1 MLFEL
6 GLMALIAG
14 GYGLA
19 LCLLEIIANFIDW
32 R

>member
-6 GLMALIAG
+6 GVMALVVG

-19 LCLLEIIANFIDW
+19 LCLLEIIADLID
-32 R
+32 RR